1 MASAYDKP
9 AILSPDYTAIG
20 KGLQQFGKAAAA
32 KKAAEAKQK
41 AVDDKARLAAEKE
54 KKKQETGKRKA
65 MSSLRV
71 DMNKLPDYNDA
82 ALEQEFQ
89 GFLNNQLDV
98 LDQLEYESDDWFKQV
113 EVIKNLTAKSKTGI
127 ELVNQ
132 EAKDLGETYTLSTDV
147 NGAAVFT
154 PKNSSIPGAALN
166 NNNDDL
172 TGLISDYSLN
182 HGANITFAGG
192 SKIVNGKLEVNTN
205 VGLKYKKPV
214 GTGQQ
219 TSDVF
224 LNFGLYQDT
233 KAKGYDIIGR
243 TDAETYNTRFDG
255 YWQTFGGKAYDNS
268 FSEILNT
275 TVDANGEITYETIKK
290 YDKANDEVRNNILA
304 KTNSLNVNQ
313 NDWQLM
319 GGPAYS
325 GNTIDVIDP
334 NNAQHRKE
342 FAKLLGDR
350 LIENKG
356 KKDEISYK
364 YDTQDKMSE
373 FAASINDYRA
383 NGLVGFGR
391 INDANM
397 PANFKG
403 KSRLTPDEIKD
414 LSKDFTSH
422 TKLGKFLTDLSGDNN
437 RYKSGVDVLNQIVTD
452 YEAEAN
458 ALGYYGP
465 TDVLEFAAGKK
476 SDQPGT
482 VYPGADKIKY
492 GDLYETSGAYATLI
506 EWDNPDKVEDLIYK
520 ELDLS
525 QKQRQY
531 LKSGTAVSGA
541 KKVLPGTKVV
551 KQ

>member
-1 MASAYDKP
+1 MASSYDKP

-32 KKAAEAKQK
+32 KQAAEAKQK
-41 AVDDKARLAAEKE
+41 AVDDKAKLDAEKE
-54 KKKQETGKRKA
+54 KKKQEVGKRKT

-98 LDQLEYESDDWFKQV
+98 LDQLEYESDDWFKQI
-113 EVIKNLTAKSKTGI
+113 EVIKNLTTKSKTGI

-132 EAKDLGETYTLSTDV
+132 EAKDLSETYTLSTDP

-154 PKNSSIPGAALN
+154 PKNSAIPGAALN
-166 NNNDDL
+166 NNNEDL

-182 HGANITFAGG
+182 HGKHITFAGG

-214 GTGQQ
+214 GPGQQ
-219 TSDVF
+219 ASDVF

-255 YWQTFGGKAYDNS
+255 YWKTFGGKAYDDS

-275 TVDANGEITYETIKK
+275 TVDANGEITYETIKQ
-290 YDKANDEVRNNILA
+290 YDKANNEVKNNILA

-319 GGPAYS
+319 GGPALYP
-325 GNTIDVIDP
+325 NKKIIDP
-334 NNAQHRKE
+334 NNAQDRKD

-373 FAASINDYRA
+373 FAASISDYRT
-383 NGLVGFGR
+383 NGLTGFGR

-397 PANFKG
+397 PDDFKG

-414 LSKDFTSH
+414 LSKELLNPK
-422 TKLGKFLTDLSGDNN
+422 KLALFLTDLSGNNN
-437 RYKSGVDVLNQIVTD
+437 RYKGGQQVQEQIIED
-452 YEAEAN
+452 YENEAKTY
-458 ALGYYGP
+458 GYTSI
-465 TDVLEFAAGKK
+465 TDILDFASGEK
-476 SDQPGT
+476 SDQPKT
-482 VYPGADKIKY
+482 LYPGANKIKH
-492 GDLYETSGAYATLI
+492 GDVYETSGAYATII
-506 EWDNPDKVEDLIYK
+506 EYDNPDKIEDLIYK

-531 LKSGTAVSGA
+531 LKAGTAVNTG